1 MSSAPD
7 TCTECQGKYGPGPLC
22 ATCESVVRLR
32 LFVASGRCPGPIGL
46 FIAGRVRECHRV
58 ILEEAE
64 RFWAN
69 QPVVPREP
77 PALHTTGKAPPGTPP
92 PLASGGGDLEE
103 RRSSPSR
110 RPEGAAAPVREER
123 KKERSPEV
131 RETRHHR
138 RSQSRDRRRRREG
151 RSRSKGR
158 PVAEVKKESSG
169 SPRIKKSR
177 PRSEAP
183 VVEPPEEEESD
194 EGSEEADPSPVERPN
209 PGGEASGS
217 RRSPGERRPRPPSH
231 SPGPRKKWE
240 GPIPAGRRRAAAP
253 EQKKKK
259 SKKNKGLKKKEH
271 QQQWIREFGR
281 YRGGDHGRYRR

>member
-46 FIAGRVRECHRV
+46 FIAGRVRECHRM

-77 PALHTTGKAPPGTPP
+77 PAPHTTGKAPPGTPP

-103 RRSSPSR
+103 RR
-110 RPEGAAAPVREER
+110 
-123 KKERSPEV
+123 
-131 RETRHHR
+131 
-138 RSQSRDRRRRREG
+138 
-151 RSRSKGR
+151 
-158 PVAEVKKESSG
+158 
-169 SPRIKKSR
+169 RIKKSR

-183 VVEPPEEEESD
+183 VVEPPEEEESE

-209 PGGEASGS
+209 PGGKASGS

-231 SPGPRKKWE
+231 SPGPQKKWE

-253 EQKKKK
+253 EPKKKK

-271 QQQWIREFGR
+271 QQRWIREFGR